1 MAAIPPLERHCGS
14 WIVVDRATGKGVLE
28 TFSRKVAEAINQ
40 DRYEV
45 ITTATWLARVNA
57 SIQDTTP

>member
-28 TFSRKVAEAINQ
+28 TFNRKVAEAINQ

-57 SIQDTTP
+57 SIKDTTP